1 MKNILIIEDDQDI
14 MGLLSFAL
22 ESNDYNVIEAHDG
35 QEGFE
40 KYSNNQI
47 DLIITDAM
55 MPNIDGYQFVKLVR
69 IADKTTPIIMLT
81 ALKAA
86 ENELEGFDV
95 GVNDYV
101 SKPFSIDVLLKRI
114 ENQLYPISS
123 EEEPITEIIDRNI
136 RIDLEG
142 YCVYVDKVEISLTRK
157 EFSLLVELIQ
167 NSGKVLSRQELID
180 HIWGENYFGD
190 ARNIDTH
197 IKNIRR
203 KINSDNIRT
212 VKGIGYMYEKA
223 Q

>member
-14 MGLLSFAL
+14 IGLLSFAL
-22 ESNDYNVIEAHDG
+22 ESNGYNVIEAHDG

-142 YCVYVDKVEISLTRK
+142 YCVYVDRVEISLTRK

>member
-1 MKNILIIEDDQDI
+1 MKNILIVEDDQDI
-14 MGLLSFAL
+14 IGLLSFAL
-22 ESNDYNVIEAHDG
+22 ESNGYNVIEAHDG

-40 KYSNNQI
+40 KYRHNQI

-55 MPNIDGYQFVKLVR
+55 MPNIDGYQFVKLIR
-69 IADKTTPIIMLT
+69 IDDKTTPVIMLT

-86 ENELEGFDV
+86 ENELEGFDA

-114 ENQLYPISS
+114 KNQLQPLNS
-123 EEEPITEIIDRNI
+123 EEQTVKEIIDRNI
-136 RIDLEG
+136 RIDLDG
-142 YCVYVDKVEISLTRK
+142 YSVYVDEEEVKLTRK
-157 EFSLLVELIQ
+157 EYSLLVELIQ
-167 NSGKVLSRQELID
+167 NSGKVLSRKELIN
-180 HIWGENYFGD
+180 HLWGDNYFGD

-203 KINSDNIRT
+203 KINSENIRT

-223 Q
+223 

>member
-14 MGLLSFAL
+14 IGLLSFAL

-114 ENQLYPISS
+114 ENQLYPINS

-142 YCVYVDKVEISLTRK
+142 YRVYVDKVEISLTRK

-167 NSGKVLSRQELID
+167 NSGKVLSRKELID

-203 KINSDNIRT
+203 KINNDNIRT

>member
-47 DLIITDAM
+47 DLIITDVM

-69 IADKTTPIIMLT
+69 ITDKTTPIIMLT